1 MILGLALVLGSLTE
15 QRIKY
20 LLKVVKN
27 INTIQFIKVLT
38 INDYVLIHLSKYRR
52 GDVPLR
58 YSFIIE

>member
-1 MILGLALVLGSLTE
+1 MILGLALALGSLTG

-38 INDYVLIHLSKYRR
+38 INDYVLIYLSKYRR